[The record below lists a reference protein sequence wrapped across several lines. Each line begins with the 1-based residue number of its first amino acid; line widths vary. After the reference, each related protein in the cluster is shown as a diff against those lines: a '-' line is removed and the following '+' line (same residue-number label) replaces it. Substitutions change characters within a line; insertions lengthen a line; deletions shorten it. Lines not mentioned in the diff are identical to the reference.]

1 VGKKWQQIHQ
11 VKVVVDTNIIFSG
24 LLNTNSTIGE
34 LLINS
39 KSSFEFYSCS
49 YMRYEIQKHWEKI
62 KKISKLS
69 DQQLNDAC
77 FNLFSRLKFV
87 NEELIPGAIWE
98 KALKLTN
105 DIDVDDTDFVAL
117 TLYLKGALWTGDKNL
132 YNGLK
137 KKQFKRVLNTVELN
151 TLNL

>member
-1 VGKKWQQIHQ
+1 MKII
-11 VKVVVDTNIIFSG
+11 VDTNIIFSG

-39 KSSFEFYSCS
+39 KSSFEFYSCN
-49 YMRYEIQKHWEKI
+49 YMRFEIQKHWEKI

-69 DQQLNDAC
+69 DQQLNDTQHR
-77 FNLFSRLKFV
+77 LFLRLKFV
-87 NEELIPGAIWE
+87 DENLIPETIWK
-98 KALKLTN
+98 KALNLTK

-117 TLYLKGALWTGDKNL
+117 TLYLKGILWTGDKEL

-137 KKQFKRVLNTVELN
+137 NQNFKKVYSTFDLV
-151 TLNL
+151 NL

>member
-1 VGKKWQQIHQ
+1 
-11 VKVVVDTNIIFSG
+11 VKIVVDTNIIFSG

-39 KSSFEFYSCS
+39 KNTFEFYSCS
-49 YMRYEIQKHWEKI
+49 YMRFEIQKHWGKL

-69 DQQLNDAC
+69 EQQLADAQ
-77 FNLFSRLKFV
+77 FHLFSRLKFID
-87 NEELIPGAIWE
+87 EGLIPEAVWK
-98 KALKLTN
+98 KALKLTQ
-105 DIDVDDTDFVAL
+105 DIDIDDIDFVAL

-137 KKQFKRVLNTVELN
+137 KKQFKRVFN
-151 TLNL
+151 TLDLSGFNL